1 MRRDLRDFR
10 WRAGLTE
17 LNLRGRYRFEKLD
30 PWIMIDAL
38 RAGRYLPDQLIEQLP
53 ICWVLKARHTL
64 VSMTVTVAA
73 LAEYLRLAYVSP
85 G

>member
-53 ICWVLKARHTL
+53 ICWGPESPSYPSEYDCDRRRAR
-64 VSMTVTVAA
+64 
-73 LAEYLRLAYVSP
+73 
-85 G
+85 